1 MNLASYTFNFR
12 DFGESRVNIVAK
24 VDHEYPN
31 ESNES
36 GHFKSLDTS
45 STCDLE
51 FSPVY
56 STTSS
61 FVSFFLPSIVML
73 TIYFHLY
80 AIAQRHSKS
89 MRESLTLNRSSL
101 SSVLSPLQRIRSNR
115 SNEQSNGNTNILR
128 SFSINNKN
136 SSVKTQ
142 TRRKKSTQTLD
153 EVERQQNSPLINKDL
168 THSNSVKLQP
178 NKSNEPVETT
188 AFLTAS
194 DNPRRG
200 STVVVKTT
208 QIQTPDA
215 QSKIYSSNRSRPK
228 SVNFT
233 SNSCDARVTGCKTEA
248 QTKNIGELL
257 KTVSIQSTIIAP
269 ESRSNNNPQLLQEH
283 KAAVTI
289 GIIMGVFLLCWTP
302 FFVVN
307 VVSGFC
313 KVSKRK
319 IHVYFICHI
328 QLTNS

>member
-1 MNLASYTFNFR
+1 M
-12 DFGESRVNIVAK
+12 VAK
-24 VDHEYPN
+24 VDHEYLN
-31 ESNES
+31 QSNGS
-36 GHFKSLDTS
+36 DHFINMDTS
-45 STCDLE
+45 SVCVLNFT
-51 FSPVY
+51 PVY
-56 STTSS
+56 SATSS

-89 MRESLTLNRSSL
+89 MRESFTLNRASL

-128 SFSINNKN
+128 SLSINNKS

-142 TRRKKSTQTLD
+142 TRRKKSSQTID
-153 EVERQQNSPLINKDL
+153 EVDRQQSSPLIDKNL
-168 THSNSVKLQP
+168 SHSNSVTLQP

-188 AFLTAS
+188 VFLAAS
-194 DNPRRG
+194 DNPCRG

-215 QSKIYSSNRSRPK
+215 QSKISSSNRSKPK
-228 SVNFT
+228 NVNFT
-233 SNSCDARVTGCKTEA
+233 SNSSDAQVKGYKTEA

-313 KVSKRK
+313 KVSK
-319 IHVYFICHI
+319 
-328 QLTNS
+328 

>member
-1 MNLASYTFNFR
+1 
-12 DFGESRVNIVAK
+12 
-24 VDHEYPN
+24 
-31 ESNES
+31 
-36 GHFKSLDTS
+36 
-45 STCDLE
+45 
-51 FSPVY
+51 
-56 STTSS
+56 
-61 FVSFFLPSIVML
+61 
-73 TIYFHLY
+73 
-80 AIAQRHSKS
+80 
-89 MRESLTLNRSSL
+89 MRESLTLNRASL

-128 SFSINNKN
+128 SFSINNKS

-142 TRRKKSTQTLD
+142 TRRKTSTKTID
-153 EVERQQNSPLINKDL
+153 EVDRQQSSPLIDKNL

-188 AFLTAS
+188 VFLATS

-215 QSKIYSSNRSRPK
+215 QSSTNRSRPK
-228 SVNFT
+228 NVNFT
-233 SNSCDARVTGCKTEA
+233 SNSSDARVTGYKTEA

-313 KVSKRK
+313 KVSK
-319 IHVYFICHI
+319 
-328 QLTNS
+328 